1 MIDGSMDHMS
11 RILRQIYESILVG
24 DHTLVRDQVRQALAE
39 SLDPE
44 TILNEG
50 MIAAMKEVGER
61 FEDGSCY
68 IPDML
73 IAARAMQ
80 AGLEVLKPA
89 LVFAKVKPLGK
100 VVVGTIKGDIHDIG
114 KNLVCMMLEGAG
126 FEVIDLGVDVA
137 PEEYLAAI
145 REHNPDLVGIS
156 ALLTT
161 TMQNMKTAVE
171 AIHATAQ
178 DRRVKVIVGG
188 APVTEDFARRI
199 GADGYATDANKA
211 VNLAKTLIQ

>member
-1 MIDGSMDHMS
+1 MDHMS
-11 RILRQIYESILVG
+11 RIMNQIYASILAG
-24 DHTLVRDQVRQALAE
+24 NYTLVQDQVRQALAE
-39 SLDPE
+39 SLDPG

-50 MIAAMKEVGER
+50 MIAAMKEIGER
-61 FEDGSCY
+61 FEEGSCY

-80 AGLEVLKPA
+80 AGLEILKPA
-89 LVFAKVKPLGK
+89 LVLAKVKPLGR

-114 KNLVCMMLEGAG
+114 KNLVCMMFEGAG

-145 REHNPDLVGIS
+145 QEHNPDLVGIS

-161 TMQNMKTAVE
+161 TMQNMRVAVE
-171 AIHATAQ
+171 AIHTTVP
-178 DRRVKVIVGG
+178 DKVVKVIVGG

-199 GADGYATDANKA
+199 GADGYAADASKA
-211 VNLAKTLIQ
+211 VYLAKTLIR